1 MMVSKEATMS
11 DASKPAKRPMSPRRK
26 RYWTA
31 LGLAGAFG
39 GVLGAWMQMTQT
51 DGATIE
57 LALLSNSALPANF
70 AIGSSIVWVVGMAIS
85 LILYHRSVDD
95 HEERAYL
102 WAGTAAWYTLTL
114 AAPTWWV
121 LHRASLAPAPD
132 VMLLFLGALAVNAT
146 VWLWLKYR

>member
-1 MMVSKEATMS
+1 MTATKETPMTETRNI
-11 DASKPAKRPMSPRRK
+11 KRPMSPRRK

-31 LGLAGAFG
+31 LGLACAFG
-39 GVLGAWMQMTQT
+39 GILGAWMQSTQS
-51 DGATIE
+51 DGATIDI
-57 LALLSNSALPANF
+57 ALLSNSALPISF
-70 AIGSSIVWVVGMAIS
+70 AIGASIIWVVGLAIS

-102 WAGTAAWYTLTL
+102 WAGTAAWYALTL

-121 LHRASLAPAPD
+121 LYRASLAPAPD
-132 VMLLFLGALAVNAT
+132 VMRLFLGALAVNAI

>member
-1 MMVSKEATMS
+1 MS

-31 LGLAGAFG
+31 LGIAGAFG
-39 GVLGAWMQMTQT
+39 GVLGAWMQMAQS
-51 DGATIE
+51 DGPAIG
-57 LALLSNSALPANF
+57 LALLSNSALPVNF
-70 AIGSSIVWVVGMAIS
+70 AIGSSIAWVVGMTIS

-132 VMLLFLGALAVNAT
+132 VMLLFLGALAVNAA